1 MEISEQEYNDLHQ
14 QIAEQKLQ
22 IAELRGKDIDEQ
34 IKEHIAFRRR
44 QAQASKEKCDRVR
57 STFK

>member
-34 IKEHIAFRRR
+34 IKEHIAFRRQ
-44 QAQASKEKCDRVR
+44 QAQVSKEKCDRVR